1 MKRFTPIFLL
11 TLSALSTPLLAEVE
25 PAATYPELPKLAD
38 LIAAKTTEAAAFP
51 DIKDPGDPLQIASS
65 TPLPIVPDLLMGGDA
80 SALTQTVQRPAI
92 AVPGAPGDPV
102 SLSATVRIP
111 AITALTEA
119 TPPDLFTIN
128 RLFNWGKPHG
138 QWMNQMLKDIETA
151 RKAGDMETYT
161 TLTARYTAWAE
172 KYLRPDSP
180 PKLDGKL
187 GH

>member
-1 MKRFTPIFLL
+1 MKPFTPIFLL
-11 TLSALSTPLLAEVE
+11 TLSALSTLLFAEEE

-38 LIAAKTTEAAAFP
+38 LIAAKTAEAAAFP
-51 DIKDPGDPLQIASS
+51 DIKDPGDPLQIANS
-65 TPLPIVPDLLMGGDA
+65 TPVPIITDLPVVGDVV
-80 SALTQTVQRPAI
+80 ALAQTVQRPAI
-92 AVPGAPGDPV
+92 AVPGSTGDPV
-102 SLSATVRIP
+102 ALADTVRIP
-111 AITALTEA
+111 AITALAEA

-138 QWMNQMLKDIETA
+138 QWMNQMLKDIEAA

-180 PKLDGKL
+180 PQLDWKP